1 MGTIIAQK
9 AKGGGIEQAQCLW
22 VKTNRKDNEKER
34 KEMQET
40 FIRSIMIRTKFG
52 WRAALI
58 IPVTLT
64 VILAFSAFP
73 ASAVE
78 KPFSAVLTGGQ
89 EVPQNVSEAFGVA
102 FVTFDTITK
111 MLCYSVTFNELG
123 SDETAA
129 HFHGPAAPGENAGV
143 IFAITPVPGKV
154 KNGCVGPLSTQQI
167 KQLNKGQVYLNIHTV
182 EFPGGEIRGQVL
194 PVPANVKY

>member
-1 MGTIIAQK
+1 MGAIIAQK
-9 AKGGGIEQAQCLW
+9 AKGGGKEQAQCLW
-22 VKTNRKDNEKER
+22 VKPNRKNKEKER

-40 FIRSIMIRTKFG
+40 FRSIMIRTKFG

-58 IPVTLT
+58 IPVVLA

-73 ASAVE
+73 ASAIE
-78 KPFSAVLTGGQ
+78 RPFTAVLTGGQ
-89 EVPQNVSEAFGVA
+89 EVPQNNSEAFGVA

-123 SDETAA
+123 SDEQAA
-129 HFHGPAAPGENAGV
+129 HFHGPAAPGENAGI
-143 IFAITPVPGKV
+143 IFAVIPVPGKV

-167 KQLNKGQVYLNIHTV
+167 RQLNKGQLYLNIHTV